1 MFVVVQHTIRDAPV
15 AFARG
20 QNLLEGR
27 GAPTGVQVRK
37 FYPSADQSAV
47 ICLWEANSLDE
58 IREYVDATL
67 GDSSDNVYFEVDA
80 EQALG
85 LPEPAVASASRLKGR
100 REGASRT
107 GRPFRPPRRAWQA
120 REWTGARSRSSRRN
134 RHAALH
140 RHRGLYVAGGKGR

>member
-1 MFVVVQHTIRDAPV
+1 MFVVVEHTILDAPV

-58 IREYVDATL
+58 VQEYVDATL
-67 GDSSDNVYFEVDA
+67 GDSSRNVYFEVDA

-85 LPEPAVASASRLKGR
+85 LPEPAVATA
-100 REGASRT
+100 
-107 GRPFRPPRRAWQA
+107 
-120 REWTGARSRSSRRN
+120 
-134 RHAALH
+134 
-140 RHRGLYVAGGKGR
+140 